1 MNIKISRAL
10 LAVSFLGLSL
20 STLVEGQIPKIE
32 TDRGIGKN
40 KVMVTGACENKI
52 PVRTYGEIAVFNP
65 NGSFVIKQYPVEG
78 LFDCWTWDEPEGCH
92 TLAGIPRYDRN
103 PDGTVQTG
111 KKGEPFGRPF
121 YPSCS
126 KESN

>member
-1 MNIKISRAL
+1 MNTQISRAVL
-10 LAVSFLGLSL
+10 VVGFIGLSL
-20 STLVEGQIPKIE
+20 STKVEGRVSVVE
-32 TDRGIGKN
+32 TDEGVRAKA
-40 KVMVTGACENKI
+40 METGTCENKI

>member
-1 MNIKISRAL
+1 MKAQILRAM
-10 LAVSFLGLSL
+10 LAVSFIGLSL
-20 STLVEGQIPKIE
+20 STKVEGRIPVIE
-32 TDRGIGKN
+32 VDEEDRAR
-40 KVMVTGACENKI
+40 VMETGACVNKI
-52 PVRTYGEIAVFNP
+52 AVHTYGEIAEFNP
-65 NGSFVIKQYPVEG
+65 DGSFVIKQYPVEG